1 MAWWLLYSHSMP
13 LAIFQTGI
21 SIRYLRLMPVYGT
34 LLGFLWTSTH
44 VVSAG
49 SANEPAPSEPVN
61 SQTLQWVPTQEEIR
75 KYRQSWN
82 PLSNGPILLSAVDID
97 PAGQFH
103 SQYFVFGEIGHQS
116 FSNTLSTHMTNSSL
130 HLTAVEPLLT
140 LGYGL
145 TDHLEF
151 DAAFTALYW
160 NASQETEGGRTS
172 SSGSGLGDT
181 ALYLKYRPV
190 IQDPD
195 SWRPSITIYNQL
207 GLPTSTWAGTP
218 PIPGNFTPL
227 GKLPATSFGS
237 LSLTEGVLLRKNVN
251 PFRFSGGVFYT
262 YAVPGNSAGMT
273 TYQGDIINTRFI
285 TEYIFDEKHGL
296 GFNIELVTVHGLSNR
311 LDGHPVNVNPT
322 SFNLFGIELAFQF
335 KFGPVV
341 GAVGVLFT
349 VAGQNDIAA
358 IYPNLSLYYYW
369 AQNGEGLMR

>member
-1 MAWWLLYSHSMP
+1 M
-13 LAIFQTGI
+13 I
-21 SIRYLRLMPVYGT
+21 YLT
-34 LLGFLWTSTH
+34 FLGFLGKSPL
-44 VVSAG
+44 VAFAG
-49 SANEPAPSEPVN
+49 SAEAPAQSEPVT
-61 SQTLQWVPTQEEIR
+61 SRTLQWVPTQEEIR
-75 KYRQSWN
+75 KYRDSWN
-82 PLSNGPILLSAVDID
+82 PLSNGPILLSAVDIN

-103 SQYFVFGEIGHQS
+103 SQYFVFGEVGHQT
-116 FSNTLSTHMTNSSL
+116 FGNTLSTHMTDSST

-160 NASQETEGGRTS
+160 SASQETDAGRAS

-237 LSLTEGVLLRKNVN
+237 LSLTEGVLFRKNLN
-251 PFRFSGGVFYT
+251 PFRFSAGVFYT
-262 YAVPGNSAGMT
+262 YAVPGHSGAMT

-285 TEYIFDEKHGL
+285 TEYIFNEKHGL
-296 GFNIELVTVHGLSNR
+296 GFNLEFVTVHGLSNR
-311 LDGHPVNVNPT
+311 LDGHSVNVNPT
-322 SFNLFGIELAFQF
+322 SFNLFGVEPAFQF
-335 KFGPVV
+335 KLGPVV
-341 GAVGVLFT
+341 GAAGVLFT
-349 VAGQNDIAA
+349 LAGQNDIAA
-358 IYPNLSLYYYW
+358 IYPNFSLYYYW
-369 AQNGEGLMR
+369 DKDGKGVMR

>member
-1 MAWWLLYSHSMP
+1 MLPEVTFS
-13 LAIFQTGI
+13 
-21 SIRYLRLMPVYGT
+21 GT
-34 LLGFLWTSTH
+34 TYEAAEA
-44 VVSAG
+44 VS
-49 SANEPAPSEPVN
+49 SRS
-61 SQTLQWVPTQEEIR
+61 LQWVPTQEEIR
-75 KYRQSWN
+75 KYRRSWN
-82 PLSNGPILLSAVDID
+82 PLSNGPILLSAVDIN

-103 SQYFVFGEIGHQS
+103 SQYFVFSEFGHQM
-116 FSNTLSTHMTNSSL
+116 FGNTLTTSRTNSPI

-145 TDHLEF
+145 SDHLEL

-160 NASQETEGGRTS
+160 SANQQTDAGRATT
-172 SSGSGLGDT
+172 SGSGLGDT

-218 PIPGNFTPL
+218 PIPGNFSPL
-227 GKLPATSFGS
+227 GKLPATSFGA
-237 LSLTEGVLLRKNVN
+237 LSFTEGLLFRKNVN

-262 YAVPGNSAGMT
+262 YAVPGESAGMT

-285 TEYIFDEKHGL
+285 TEYIFDEKRGL
-296 GFNIELVTVHGLSNR
+296 GFNVEVVTVHGLSNR

-322 SFNLFGIELAFQF
+322 SFNLFGVEPAFQF

-358 IYPNLSLYYYW
+358 IYPNFSLYYYW
-369 AQNGEGLMR
+369 AKDREGVMR